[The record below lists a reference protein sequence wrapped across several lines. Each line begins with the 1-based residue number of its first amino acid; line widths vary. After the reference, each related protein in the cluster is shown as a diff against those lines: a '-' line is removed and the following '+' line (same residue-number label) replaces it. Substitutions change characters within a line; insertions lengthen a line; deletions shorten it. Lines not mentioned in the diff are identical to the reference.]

1 MAYRI
6 SRVTTRSGDDG
17 TTGIAGG
24 ARLPKDDP
32 RIEALG
38 TLDELNSQLGLLS
51 AFGIGPEAGQLVE
64 ALQQDLFDLG
74 AVLAGGRLDWGGE
87 KKVDRLERKV
97 EELNAALPPL
107 KEFILPGGSAA
118 VAQCHVVR
126 AVCRRAERRAI
137 VLPDLPGTVRI
148 YLNRLSDMLFV
159 LARTLGEEKGEQERL
174 WRGVRTPDKQGS

>member
-74 AVLAGGRLDWGGE
+74 AVLAGGSLDWGGE
-87 KKVDRLERKV
+87 KKVGRLERKV

-107 KEFILPGGSAA
+107 KEFILPGGS
-118 VAQCHVVR
+118 VVTAQCHVVR
-126 AVCRRAERRAI
+126 AVCRRAERRVV
-137 VLPDLPGTVRI
+137 VLPDLPETVRI
-148 YLNRLSDMLFV
+148 YLNRLSDLLFV
-159 LARTLGEEKGEQERL
+159 LARTLAGEKGDQERL
-174 WRGVRTPDKQGS
+174 WRGGRPPGEQGA